1 LRIHHLERLHAT
13 QASRSR
19 SVSLRRPHTR
29 RQLPPP
35 LPRSAD
41 EPELVVHGVLAW
53 RVADVPS
60 LQIEITYASVT
71 YTRTTLFRIPQ
82 LPRSIRGKSLHE
94 AQRSQRNR
102 VITLQHMT
110 QCGQLYRDG
119 KLYSLFKSAYNAV
132 LNYCFN
138 SQQYGIMNL
147 SCLALFIKL
156 NFS

>member
-1 LRIHHLERLHAT
+1 MDGVNRIFHSRVVDSTLKKQFAHSSSRASARYSSIAFTFRLA
-13 QASRSR
+13 
-19 SVSLRRPHTR
+19 
-29 RQLPPP
+29 PPP
-35 LPRSAD
+35 PHSSTTPATTPRSAD

-119 KLYSLFKSAYNAV
+119 KLCMISRPL
-132 LNYCFN
+132 
-138 SQQYGIMNL
+138 Q
-147 SCLALFIKL
+147 FI
-156 NFS
+156 